1 MVESSISDD
10 ICRHQLI
17 QLTSPDLLNF
27 ICKSNVENLISKG
40 FHIFSVNSLVLY
52 ICLIYVFALT
62 FCLHICICF
71 HIYMYLFNIPFQDF
85 DQSPVYSSIVNFTF
99 DIHVFVFIY
108 VFVNNCLHSGKLYLP
123 VYFSVQPMASSSFS

>member
-62 FCLHICICF
+62 FCLHI
-71 HIYMYLFNIPFQDF
+71 YIPFQDF
-85 DQSPVYSSIVNFTF
+85 DQSPAYSLLSTLHLIYMYLSSYIYLSIIVCIQDTIFTSLQKSWF
-99 DIHVFVFIY
+99 ESIFLGVKHWPK
-108 VFVNNCLHSGKLYLP
+108 S
-123 VYFSVQPMASSSFS
+123 